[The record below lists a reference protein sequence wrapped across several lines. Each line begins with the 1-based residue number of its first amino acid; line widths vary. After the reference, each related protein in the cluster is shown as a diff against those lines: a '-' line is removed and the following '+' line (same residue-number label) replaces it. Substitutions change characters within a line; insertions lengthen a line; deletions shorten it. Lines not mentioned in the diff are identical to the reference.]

1 MWSAW
6 FVKTH
11 GTNSDRAEPHELPVA
26 TDYTLGESQSLDMP
40 RLLGVD
46 IPGDKRIEASLPY
59 IYGIGPKT
67 AKKILE
73 NANIDPNVRAKSLT
87 PEQLGE
93 IVHAINASGLLIEGD
108 LRRDIQGNLKRLQAI
123 RCYRGTRHIRGLP
136 VRGQR
141 TSTNA
146 RTRKG
151 PRKTV
156 GVQRN
161 KDAKAGK
168 V

>member
-1 MWSAW
+1 
-6 FVKTH
+6 
-11 GTNSDRAEPHELPVA
+11 
-26 TDYTLGESQSLDMP
+26 MP
-40 RLLGVD
+40 RLLGVE
-46 IPGDKRIEASLPY
+46 IPSDKRIEASLTY
-59 IYGIGPKT
+59 IYGIGLSTSKR
-67 AKKILE
+67 ILE
-73 NANIDPNVRAKSLT
+73 QTGIDPNLRAKDLS
-87 PEQLGE
+87 PQQLNE
-93 IVHAINASGLLIEGD
+93 IIHAITHTKLPIEGD
-108 LRRDIQGNLKRLQAI
+108 LRREVQGNLKRLQAVN
-123 RCYRGTRHIRGLP
+123 CYRGIRHRRGLP

-156 GVQRN
+156 GVIRN

>member
-1 MWSAW
+1 
-6 FVKTH
+6 
-11 GTNSDRAEPHELPVA
+11 
-26 TDYTLGESQSLDMP
+26 MP
-40 RLLGVD
+40 RLLGVE

-59 IYGIGPKT
+59 IYGIGPNT
-67 AKKILE
+67 AKRILE
-73 NANIDPNVRAKSLT
+73 QANINPDLRAKDLSG
-87 PEQLGE
+87 EQ
-93 IVHAINASGLLIEGD
+93 INQIIQAITASKLAIEGD
-108 LRRDIQGNLKRLQAI
+108 LRREIQANLKRLQAVN
-123 RCYRGTRHIRGLP
+123 CYRGIRHRRGLP

-156 GVQRN
+156 GVQRA

-168 V
+168 